1 MPNNYFNLNY
11 NTVDTKKIEVDEA
24 TKPLNV
30 VSLFSGAGGMDLGFR
45 GGFEYLG
52 EVYDK
57 NPFNL
62 VFANDIF
69 QQAADVYEANF
80 GHKVERRS
88 IADLDMEKDMP
99 DVNVD
104 IVLGGFPCQTFSYS
118 GKRAGLS
125 DERGQLYLQM
135 IRVIDHYKP
144 KMFIAENVDGIRNS
158 RKNVEGEDV
167 DKSALSVILD
177 DFEKHGYDVQYRVLT
192 AADYGVPQ
200 MRRRVIIMG
209 IRKDLGGVENE
220 FYPQQIF
227 DETGELTGQPWRTS
241 KDGIDDL
248 WDKVNNPNIPN
259 HTLKDISRAKFY
271 PGKKMQG
278 NNRIAENRPAP
289 TIRAEHHGNI
299 EAHYRTTAEDETDMS
314 GWRRLSVRECARL
327 QSFPDS
333 FNFVTS
339 ASSAYKAVGNA
350 VPPVM
355 AWHIARSVFFTLQQ
369 LDQIEFEK
377 ANNEELVA
385 VK

>member
-1 MPNNYFNLNY
+1 MPNNYFNHNY
-11 NTVDTKKIEVDEA
+11 NTIDTKKIEVDEA

>member
-1 MPNNYFNLNY
+1 MSNSFYYDNY
-11 NTVDTKKIEVDEA
+11 NTVNTQSISIKNES
-24 TKPLNV
+24 KPLNV
-30 VSLFSGAGGMDLGFR
+30 VSLFSGAGGMDLGFV

-52 EVYDK
+52 DKYEK
-57 NPFNL
+57 NPFNI

-69 QQAADVYEANF
+69 SQAADTYEANF
-80 GHKVERRS
+80 QHKVERRS
-88 IADLDMEKDMP
+88 ISVLDVNEDLP
-99 DVNVD
+99 DVPVD
-104 IVLGGFPCQTFSYS
+104 VVLGGFPCQTFSYS

-158 RKNVEGEDV
+158 KKNIKGENV
-167 DKSALSVILD
+167 DESALSIILA
-177 DFEKHGYDVQYRVLT
+177 DFERHGYNVQYRVLT

-209 IRKDLGGVENE
+209 IRKDLGTVESQY
-220 FYPQQIF
+220 YPEILF
-227 DETGELTGQPWRTS
+227 DETGEKTGRKWRTAY
-241 KDGIDDL
+241 DGIDDL
-248 WDKVNNPNIPN
+248 WNKVNESGIPN
-259 HTLKDISRAKFY
+259 HTIKDISKAKFY

-278 NNRIAENRPAP
+278 NNRIDANRPSP

-299 EAHYRTTAEDETDMS
+299 EAHYRTFLEDEDDMS

-327 QSFPDS
+327 QSFPDT

-355 AWHIARSVFFTLQQ
+355 AWHIARSVYYTLENV
-369 LDQIEFEK
+369 LK
-377 ANNEELVA
+377 
-385 VK
+385 

>member
-1 MPNNYFNLNY
+1 MSNNYYNLNY
-11 NTVDTKKIEVDEA
+11 NTVDTKKVEVAEN

-52 EVYDK
+52 EYYDK

-88 IADLDMEKDMP
+88 IADLKMDVDMP
-99 DVNVD
+99 DIDVD

-144 KMFIAENVDGIRNS
+144 KMFVAENVDGIRNS
-158 RKNVEGEDV
+158 RKNIEGEDV
-167 DKSALSVILD
+167 DKSALSVILN
-177 DFEKHGYDVQYRVLT
+177 DFEKHSYNVQYRILT

-209 IRKDLGGVENE
+209 IRKDLGSIDNE
-220 FYPQQIF
+220 FYPQKVF
-227 DETGELTGQPWRTS
+227 DETGEFTGRAWRTS

-248 WDKVNNPNIPN
+248 WDKVNHPNIPN
-259 HTLKDISRAKFY
+259 HTLKDISKAKFY

-299 EAHYRTTAEDETDMS
+299 EAHYRTTVEDETDMS

-339 ASSAYKAVGNA
+339 ASSAYKAIGNA

-355 AWHIARSVFFTLQQ
+355 AWHIARSVFFSLQQ
-369 LDQIEFEK
+369 LEEVEFEK
-377 ANNEELVA
+377 SNE
-385 VK
+385 KN